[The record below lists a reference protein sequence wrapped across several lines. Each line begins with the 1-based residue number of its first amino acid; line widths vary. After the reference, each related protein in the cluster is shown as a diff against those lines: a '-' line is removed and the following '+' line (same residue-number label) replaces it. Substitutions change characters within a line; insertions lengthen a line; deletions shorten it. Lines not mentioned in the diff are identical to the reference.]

1 MIASLK
7 SAQLATSVGIIGL
20 LWLIYPGAMVIFAT
34 AVGLCYVVAAV
45 GAIFNVK
52 IAIWL
57 AFLFSTLTAILSTLG
72 VRRFLRNGFDFVG
85 GNFDGLSGIYL
96 PPYFFLVISIA
107 STLVV

>member
-1 MIASLK
+1 M
-7 SAQLATSVGIIGL
+7 
-20 LWLIYPGAMVIFAT
+20 
-34 AVGLCYVVAAV
+34 VAAV

-57 AFLFSTLTAILSTLG
+57 AFLFSILTAILSTLG

-107 STLVV
+107 STLVVFMHLASWQWTVSGSRCKTA